1 MTMKHSQKTAAPLRA
16 AARALGLALLPL
28 AVQSAAA
35 QETVELRVA
44 DSFPTGHYIAASLIE
59 PFMERVSERTG
70 TTEFAYFPGE
80 QLGKAKDMLSLT
92 QTGVTDIGYVGPS
105 YVSDKMPL
113 SAVGQL
119 PEAFKTS
126 CEGTLAYWEIAR
138 PGGALDKAEF
148 APAGVRLLMAMVLP
162 PYNLLTSRREITGLE
177 SMKGLKIRSTGGAL
191 DLAVQKI
198 GGVPVQMPAPE
209 VREALSRGTIDAGLF
224 PYPSVTPYGMETFLD
239 WGTQGQNFGS
249 FVATYVI
256 SQEKWDSLPAEVQQA
271 MTEIGEDLTR
281 EGCEIADQQNIEV
294 KQQIANAGVTF
305 VDLPAEDNEK
315 LAEIL
320 STVGSDWAAQLDA
333 QGKPGTGILE
343 AFRAALD
350 KN

>member
-1 MTMKHSQKTAAPLRA
+1 MTSKPNQTTPIRA
-16 AARALGLALLPL
+16 ATRVLALALLPF

-35 QETVELRVA
+35 QDKVALRAA
-44 DSFPTGHYIAASLIE
+44 DSLPPGHYIAQSLIE
-59 PFMERVSERTG
+59 PFMARVTERTG
-70 TTEFAYFPGE
+70 KTEFAYFPGE
-80 QLGKAKDMLSLT
+80 QLGKAKDLLSLT

-119 PEAFKTS
+119 PEAFSTS

-138 PGGALDKAEF
+138 PGGALDQAEF
-148 APAGVRLLMAMVLP
+148 APAGVRVLMAMVLP
-162 PYNLLTSRREITGLE
+162 PYNLLTSKREITGLD

-198 GGVPVQMPAPE
+198 GGIPVQMPAPE

-224 PYPSVTPYGMETFLD
+224 PYPSVTPYGMEAFLD

-256 SQEKWDSLPAEVQQA
+256 SQNKWDSLPEDVQQA
-271 MTEIGEDLTR
+271 MTEIGEELTR
-281 EGCEIADQQNIEV
+281 EGCQIADQQNVEV
-294 KQQIANAGVTF
+294 KQKIADAGVTF
-305 VDLPAEDNEK
+305 VDLPAADSKK

-320 STVGSDWAAQLDA
+320 ATVGSEWAAQLDS
-333 QGKPGTGILE
+333 QGKPGTEILE

-350 KN
+350 RN